1 MVTTLT
7 FNELIQTQTIQ
18 GVKITAGDCWI
29 PVIIEKKNSK
39 KNRDRKILKGDQ
51 QKLKKNI

>member
-1 MVTTLT
+1 MVTTLA

-18 GVKITAGDCWI
+18 GVKITAGDRWI
-29 PVIIEKKNSK
+29 PVIIEKKNNK

>member
-1 MVTTLT
+1 MVTTLA

-18 GVKITAGDCWI
+18 GVKITAGDRWI